1 MNLIHNG
8 HMTMRMRAVTVGQ
21 LPGTFSREQQRIFL
35 HEMKSYLHVDRP
47 RVVLD
52 CSEICQ
58 LEKPVVQLLLCC
70 LEEAMKRNGDIKLA
84 AMSREAKE
92 SLKQM
97 GVSHLFEIFDTV
109 VDAVISFRKF
119 AGMEAAHSQSAGYSN
134 QGSESAA

>member
-97 GVSHLFEIFDTV
+97 GVEPSV
-109 VDAVISFRKF
+109 
-119 AGMEAAHSQSAGYSN
+119 
-134 QGSESAA
+134 